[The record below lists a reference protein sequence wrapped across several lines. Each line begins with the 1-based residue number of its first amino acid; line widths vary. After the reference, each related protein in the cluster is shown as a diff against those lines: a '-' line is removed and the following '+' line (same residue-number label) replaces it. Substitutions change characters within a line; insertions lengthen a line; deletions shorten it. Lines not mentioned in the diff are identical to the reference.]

1 MSECLGETSTKE
13 LDQGE
18 MFRGFSEGAL
28 EAGRS
33 GSGMG

>member
-1 MSECLGETSTKE
+1 MSECLGKTSTKV

-18 MFRGFSEGAL
+18 IFRGFSEGAL

-33 GSGMG
+33 ESGLG